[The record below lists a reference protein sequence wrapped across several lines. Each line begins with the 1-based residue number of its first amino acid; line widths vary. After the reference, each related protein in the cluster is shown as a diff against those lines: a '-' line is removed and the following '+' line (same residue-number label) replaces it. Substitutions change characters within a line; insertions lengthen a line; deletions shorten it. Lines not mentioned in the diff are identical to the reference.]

1 MKTRK
6 SYEDIVYDRYSAAKA
21 VLPSLPQETGYRGGC
36 KVCWKTYATEEQ
48 AKVASLHAIAEAIY
62 NADLGYDF
70 GFCTPGSIDKVVD
83 GYEVCFP

>member
-21 VLPSLPQETGYRGGC
+21 VLPSLPQETG
-36 KVCWKTYATEEQ
+36 EQ

-70 GFCTPGSIDKVVD
+70 GFCSPGSIDKVVD